1 MKHRCLLAAWVIWLG
16 MGSLAPAAVT
26 LEDNSVRV
34 DFDANSGALVH
45 LENKSTGWVIERR
58 PDLGVSFRLHAPLP
72 NQRDNFVLGQ
82 KQRAVSVQKISDHE
96 IRIEWKNLASE
107 HGGNLPI
114 DFISDVTLQNG
125 ALKFVGTLINDSPLM
140 IETIDYPYFG
150 DLSAPARDAE
160 MQFHTAGYGGLT
172 SDEIYPVFENE
183 KGYCSV
189 AFPTKMIDS
198 RKSLFGLIQSTDQGI
213 YLETEDHTQPYMVEY
228 TFEQHPGYVD
238 AIDHLV
244 PKEDAISGMPVHLE
258 FRTCHYIFEHPH
270 STKNL
275 MPIVVQPYRGDWHA
289 GADIYKQWR
298 ATWFKPA
305 HVPAWAQDVNSW
317 LQLQINAPED
327 NHRVAY
333 RDLLPY
339 GEECA
344 ANGVSAIQLVGWN
357 KGGQDG
363 GDPAQNTEPALGTRE
378 DLRKAI
384 SDIQARGVKMILF
397 AKLNW
402 ADLTTDWYKKEL
414 YKYQMTDPYGVPYQQ
429 HGYSY
434 YTPTQL
440 ADINTHRRAV
450 MDMLSPGYRDIA
462 GREFNK
468 VLDLGA
474 AGWLWDEV
482 SGHGQGVL
490 YNFAPGH
497 GYEPPGYIYAGD
509 LPMAQQLRAAADK
522 MNPDYLFAGE
532 AVQDW
537 LMQYYPL
544 SYFRIG
550 GSEQPVQRY
559 IDPQAPL
566 MVAVTGFDDRAMLNM
581 ILLDRYI
588 ISYEPF
594 NFKGHVTD
602 FPLTLAYGKKIDALR
617 RKYKSYLWDA
627 DFRDTLG
634 AKVEAD
640 GRHRYSVFQRPDGK
654 RAVVIISTENSK
666 TVTATVQ
673 LPHAG
678 VLVSATPEKPD
689 DKPCDGSVTIPPR
702 SAVVVMEQ

>member
-1 MKHRCLLAAWVIWLG
+1 
-16 MGSLAPAAVT
+16 
-26 LEDNSVRV
+26 
-34 DFDANSGALVH
+34 
-45 LENKSTGWVIERR
+45 
-58 PDLGVSFRLHAPLP
+58 
-72 NQRDNFVLGQ
+72 
-82 KQRAVSVQKISDHE
+82 
-96 IRIEWKNLASE
+96 
-107 HGGNLPI
+107 
-114 DFISDVTLQNG
+114 
-125 ALKFVGTLINDSPLM
+125 
-140 IETIDYPYFG
+140 
-150 DLSAPARDAE
+150 
-160 MQFHTAGYGGLT
+160 
-172 SDEIYPVFENE
+172 
-183 KGYCSV
+183 
-189 AFPTKMIDS
+189 
-198 RKSLFGLIQSTDQGI
+198 
-213 YLETEDHTQPYMVEY
+213 
-228 TFEQHPGYVD
+228 
-238 AIDHLV
+238 
-244 PKEDAISGMPVHLE
+244 
-258 FRTCHYIFEHPH
+258 
-270 STKNL
+270 
-275 MPIVVQPYRGDWHA
+275 
-289 GADIYKQWR
+289 
-298 ATWFKPA
+298 
-305 HVPAWAQDVNSW
+305 
-317 LQLQINAPED
+317 
-327 NHRVAY
+327 
-333 RDLLPY
+333 
-339 GEECA
+339 
-344 ANGVSAIQLVGWN
+344 
-357 KGGQDG
+357 
-363 GDPAQNTEPALGTRE
+363 
-378 DLRKAI
+378 
-384 SDIQARGVKMILF
+384 
-397 AKLNW
+397 
-402 ADLTTDWYKKEL
+402 
-414 YKYQMTDPYGVPYQQ
+414 
-429 HGYSY
+429 
-434 YTPTQL
+434 
-440 ADINTHRRAV
+440 

-462 GREFNK
+462 QHEFMK

-509 LPMAQQLRAAADK
+509 LPMAEQLRAAANK
-522 MNPDYLFAGE
+522 ANPDYLFAGE

-602 FPLTLAYGKKIDALR
+602 FPLTLSYGKKIDALR

-678 VLVSATPEKPD
+678 TLVSATPEKPD
-689 DKPCDGSVTIPPR
+689 GKPCDDSVTIPPR